1 MERRRRSIFEY
12 IDELRSRFEELFNEF
27 EERFEK
33 PMWDF
38 ERRCLEPLTEVRETP
53 TEIIVTVDLPCV
65 RKEDV
70 KLHATENMLTIEA
83 LMYRKIK
90 FNKLRAIYHEAE
102 FQSYHKTV
110 KLPSSVDPENARARF
125 KDGILEVRLPKKYK
139 AYSIKIE

>member
-27 EERFEK
+27 EERFER
-33 PMWDF
+33 PMSNF
-38 ERRCLEPLTEVRETP
+38 EKRCLEPLTEIKETP
-53 TEIIVTVDLPCV
+53 SEIIVTVDLPCV

-90 FNKLRAIYHEAE
+90 FDKLKAIYHKTE

-110 KLPSSVDPENARARF
+110 RLPSLVDPENARARF
-125 KDGILEVRLPKKYK
+125 KHGILEVRLPKKYK
-139 AYSIKIE
+139 AYDIKID